1 MPLRLI
7 LDAQKRRRMNGDDQ
21 FRSVFH
27 GERLAAYFADGDDA
41 ADQAAG
47 RGDAERDDS
56 RGLDQAAFRVE
67 PDLAA
72 LDLVAVGTF
81 VQPALAAHL
90 VLEMLDRIGDEGVF
104 PGDAGVMQGLVE
116 NAAGRTD
123 ERLAGNVL
131 FVARLLADQHE
142 GGAASDL
149 RPAPLA
155 WRRDRAGSACS
166 QPRPRRA
173 AAAI

>member
-1 MPLRLI
+1 
-7 LDAQKRRRMNGDDQ
+7 MNGDDQ
-21 FRSVFH
+21 FRAVFH
-27 GERLAAYFADGDDA
+27 VERLAAYFADGDGA
-41 ADQAAG
+41 AGQAAG
-47 RGDAERDDS
+47 RGDAERDDG

-81 VQPALAAHL
+81 VQPALAAHFM
-90 VLEMLDRIGDEGVF
+90 LEMLDRIGDEGLF
-104 PGDAGVMQGLVE
+104 PGDAGVMQRLVE
-116 NAAGRTD
+116 DAAGRTD
-123 ERLAGNVL
+123 KRFAGNVL

-149 RPAPLA
+149 RRAPLA